1 MDASVPDRALLLSPL
16 TSRLPLDRPFT
27 PALARTAGVDRACL
41 ERMHR
46 EGTVR
51 RLLRGVY
58 LAATMQETP
67 EVRAAALR
75 LVVQRDAVV
84 VDTTA
89 AWVHGIDLLPA
100 RGAEVRPVEVV
111 PALGS
116 TRRPRG
122 CARQLT
128 AHDVRRLA
136 GVRLTTP
143 LRTALD
149 LGRLLPDHLALGAM
163 DALAASGAFTHVQL
177 LAELP
182 RLAGLRGVGQLRALA
197 VQVDARA
204 ASLAES
210 ALRLRWHQA
219 RLPTAVPGLL
229 VCANGRLVRLGLGVE
244 RRQYGAVLAGSV
256 AAADL
261 VALQG
266 AGWRV
271 VVLSEER
278 VLHAD
283 PATWMRHLEREFH
296 QHLLGQTG

>member
-1 MDASVPDRALLLSPL
+1 MDDSALTDALPLHPL

-27 PALARTAGVDRACL
+27 PAAARSAGVDRASL

-46 EGTVR
+46 EGSIR

-58 LAATMQETP
+58 LATTAQETP
-67 EVRAAALR
+67 EVRAAALN
-75 LVVQRDAVV
+75 LVVHRDSVV
-84 VDTTA
+84 VDRAA
-89 AWVHGIDLLPA
+89 AWVHGVDLLPPT
-100 RGAEVRPVEVV
+100 RAEVRPVEVV
-111 PALGS
+111 S
-116 TRRPRG
+116 VRRDLRGGRG
-122 CARQLT
+122 CVRQLT
-128 AHDVRRLA
+128 GHDLQVVGRL
-136 GVRLTTP
+136 RLTTP

-149 LGRLLPDHLALGAM
+149 LGRLLPENLALGAM
-163 DALAASGAFTHVQL
+163 DALISGGTFTHVQL

-182 RLAGLRGVGQLRALA
+182 RLTGLRGVGQLRTLA
-197 VQVDARA
+197 AQVDARS

-229 VCANGRLVRLGLGVE
+229 VGAGGRLVRLGLGVE

-278 VLHAD
+278 VLESD

-296 QHLLGQTG
+296 QHLLAQTG